1 MADPEKKARQRRGL
15 VTGLIVLASLIG
27 ILAVFAVW
35 ANRQLLETDTWTDTS
50 GKLLEDEDIRTA
62 VGGFLVD
69 QLYANVDVQ
78 AELQQRLP
86 PQAAGLAG
94 PLSGGLRELADRAAL
109 EALQR
114 PRVQQL
120 WEEAN
125 RRAHQKLIDVVEG
138 NSDVL
143 KTTNGAATL
152 DLGAL
157 LKQISARSGIGG
169 NLAGKLPP
177 DAAQI
182 TIVRS
187 DQIGFA
193 QDAVR
198 ILRDLA
204 IVLTALT
211 LVLFALAVY
220 LARGWRRV
228 ALRSVGVAFVVI
240 GLTVLV
246 ARSLAGSA
254 VVGALTT
261 TPSVEPAANSAWE
274 IGTSLLRAGA
284 VAMVGYGVV
293 IILAAWLAGPS
304 RAATTLRRGL
314 APYLRERPVA
324 YTSLAVIVLL
334 VLWWNPTPG
343 TSRVLPTLVLIALLV
358 AGLEAL
364 RHLTLREFPDAERGE
379 LSAALREAVG
389 SRRRASAPAAE
400 DERLQS
406 LEKLAELQAAGVLT
420 EAEVASEKQRILGA
434 A

>member
-1 MADPEKKARQRRGL
+1 VIQ
-15 VTGLIVLASLIG
+15 TG
-27 ILAVFAVW
+27 
-35 ANRQLLETDTWTDTS
+35 
-50 GKLLEDEDIRTA
+50 
-62 VGGFLVD
+62 
-69 QLYANVDVQ
+69 
-78 AELQQRLP
+78 
-86 PQAAGLAG
+86 
-94 PLSGGLRELADRAAL
+94 
-109 EALQR
+109 
-114 PRVQQL
+114 
-120 WEEAN
+120 
-125 RRAHQKLIDVVEG
+125 
-138 NSDVL
+138 
-143 KTTNGAATL
+143 NGAATL

-157 LKQISARSGIGG
+157 LTQVSARSGIGG
-169 NLAGKLPP
+169 NLAAKLPP

-204 IVLTALT
+204 IVLTVLALA
-211 LVLFALAVY
+211 LFALAVY

-246 ARSLAGSA
+246 ARSLAGTA

-284 VAMVGYGVV
+284 VAMVGYGVL

-314 APYLRERPVA
+314 APYLRERLVA
-324 YTSLAVIVLL
+324 YTALAVIVLL

-343 TSRVLPTLVLIALLV
+343 TSRLLPTLVLIALLV

-364 RHLTLREFPDAERGE
+364 RRLTLREFPDAERGE
-379 LSAALREAVG
+379 LSAALRDAFG

-400 DERLQS
+400 DERLQT
-406 LEKLAELQAAGVLT
+406 LEKLAELQSARPEPPFQLHGRGQTTRHGLQARADHDPGLRCRSRQGLLRR
-420 EAEVASEKQRILGA
+420 EGRFQRGHGPHGER
-434 A
+434 

>member
-1 MADPEKKARQRRGL
+1 MADLDKKARQRRGL
-15 VTGLIVLASLIG
+15 VTALIVLASLIG
-27 ILAVFAVW
+27 ILAVFAIW

-157 LKQISARSGIGG
+157 LEQISARSGIGG

-198 ILRDLA
+198 ILRGLV
-204 IVLTALT
+204 IVLTALA
-211 LVLFALAVY
+211 LALFALAVY

-314 APYLRERPVA
+314 APYLRERLVA
-324 YTSLAVIVLL
+324 YTALAVIVLL

-343 TSRVLPTLVLIALLV
+343 TSRLLPTLVLIALLV

-379 LSAALREAVG
+379 LSAALRASLG
-389 SRRRASAPAAE
+389 SRRQAPAPSPE
-400 DERLQS
+400 DERLQN
-406 LEKLAELQAAGVLT
+406 LEKVAQLQAAGVLT
-420 EAEVASEKQRILGA
+420 EDEAAREKQRILGTA
-434 A
+434 

>member
-1 MADPEKKARQRRGL
+1 MADPEKKARKRRGL
-15 VTGLIVLASLIG
+15 VTTLIVLASLIG

-78 AELQQRLP
+78 AELQKRLP

-114 PRVQQL
+114 PRVQTL

-125 RRAHQKLIDVVEG
+125 RRAHKQFIDIVE
-138 NSDVL
+138 NKSDVIQ
-143 KTTNGAATL
+143 TGNGAATL

-157 LKQISARSGIGG
+157 LTQVSARSGIGG
-169 NLAGKLPP
+169 NLAAKLPP

-198 ILRDLA
+198 LLRSLA
-204 IVLTALT
+204 IGLTALA

-228 ALRSVGVAFVVI
+228 ALRSVGVGFVMV

-284 VAMVGYGVV
+284 VAMVGYGVL

-314 APYLRERPVA
+314 APYLRERLVA
-324 YTSLAVIVLL
+324 YTALAVIVLL

-343 TSRVLPTLVLIALLV
+343 TSRLLPTLVLIALLV

-379 LSAALREAVG
+379 LSAALRGSMG
-389 SRRRASAPAAE
+389 SRRRAATPSPE